1 MNQVMTAQHEKAG
14 TKSREARWREIDW
27 AMKALSLAAHQC
39 TVAGLPHVT
48 EDLLRLHEVAARER
62 DRA

>member
-1 MNQVMTAQHEKAG
+1 MGAVLEQKPSTAAQQ
-14 TKSREARWREIDW
+14 ARWVEIDW
-27 AMKALSLAAHQC
+27 AMKAISTAAHLS
-39 TVAGLPHVT
+39 TLAGLPHVT